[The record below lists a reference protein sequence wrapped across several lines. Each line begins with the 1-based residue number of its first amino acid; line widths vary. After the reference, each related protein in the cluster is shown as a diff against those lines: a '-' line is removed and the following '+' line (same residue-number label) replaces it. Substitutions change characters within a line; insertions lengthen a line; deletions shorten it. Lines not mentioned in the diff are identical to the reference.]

1 MYTRSAG
8 TLAFAAPE
16 RFLDNNI
23 GYTNKVDIWS
33 SGIILFM
40 LLIGYH
46 PFDHFGSIANLIKQI
61 LNGQQIIQNLL
72 DKQPDISTNAKN
84 LIL

>member
-16 RFLDNNI
+16 RFLESNI

-46 PFDHFGSIANLIKQI
+46 PFDHFGSIANLIK
-61 LNGQQIIQNLL
+61 
-72 DKQPDISTNAKN
+72 
-84 LIL
+84 